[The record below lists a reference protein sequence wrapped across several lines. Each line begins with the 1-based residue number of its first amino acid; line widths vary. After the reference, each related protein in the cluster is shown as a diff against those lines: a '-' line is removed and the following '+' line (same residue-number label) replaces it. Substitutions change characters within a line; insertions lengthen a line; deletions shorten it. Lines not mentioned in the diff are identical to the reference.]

1 VNIDE
6 YITTLTDQIRCKK
19 ARQSVAKEIKDHI
32 LDQSEAYEEMGLSHE
47 QAEEKAV
54 KEMGNP
60 VETGIALDRIH
71 RPQMDWRLFL
81 MSVVFS
87 ALGLFVLYSAGGLSE
102 NMSTFTRQCFYT
114 VAAIFVIGAVYF
126 VDYSFIGKYGLQ
138 LYVALTLG
146 LFIFKQFSP
155 IINGRVPALSYFVYF
170 YVPVFA
176 GVLNKFRGEKIVGVL
191 KAFAFMVIT
200 MVFASALSG
209 SSFVMVAVGGILF
222 VMVVFAIAD
231 NWFDVDR
238 KKAMAVMVSIC
249 VIGALL
255 AVVLMMILSNK
266 DGYYRTRFLAFLMP
280 YEFEGGAG
288 YIYTLVSSNLKN
300 AKFVGSVDSSQL
312 PYDLVYANSYYIFAK
327 TVLSYGVVAGIA
339 IIFAF
344 LCVIVRAF
352 KIVKSQKNKFG
363 KMMAFSCLITIACI
377 CVIGIL
383 INFNL
388 FPATTIQ
395 FPFLSYGGSATLT
408 YAVFIGLLMSC
419 HRYEK
424 IFITLL

>member
-1 VNIDE
+1 VNIEE

-19 ARQSVAKEIKDHI
+19 ARQSVAREIKDHI
-32 LDQSEAYEEMGLSHE
+32 TDQSEAYEEMGLSHE
-47 QAEEKAV
+47 QAQEKAV
-54 KEMGNP
+54 MEMGNP

-71 RPQMDWRLFL
+71 RPQMDWRLFI

-87 ALGLFVLYSAGGLSE
+87 ALGLFILYSAGGLSE
-102 NMSTFTRQCFYT
+102 NMSSFARQCFYT
-114 VAAIFVIGAVYF
+114 AVAIFIIGAVYF

-155 IINGRVPALSYFVYF
+155 IINGRVPALSYLVYF

-176 GVLNKFRGEKIVGVL
+176 GVLNRFRGNKMSGVL
-191 KAFAFMVIT
+191 KAVVFMVIT
-200 MVFASALSG
+200 MVFVSVLSG
-209 SSFVMVAVGGILF
+209 STFVMVAVGAILF
-222 VMVVFAIAD
+222 IMVSFAIAD

-238 KKAMAVMVSIC
+238 KKALAVVVSIC
-249 VIGALL
+249 VGVLL
-255 AVVLMMILSNK
+255 AVVLMIILSSK
-266 DGYYRTRFLAFLMP
+266 DGYYRVRLLAFLMP
-280 YEFEGGAG
+280 YKFEGEAG

-300 AKFVGSVDSSQL
+300 AKFVGGVDSSQL
-312 PYDLVYANSYYIFAK
+312 PYGIVYANSYYIFAK

-339 IIFAF
+339 IILAF
-344 LCVIVRAF
+344 LCVILRAF

-363 KMMAFSCLITIACI
+363 KMMSASCLITIACI
-377 CVIGIL
+377 CTIGIL

-388 FPATTIQ
+388 FPATSVQ

-424 IFITLL
+424 VVGVTG

>member
-155 IINGRVPALSYFVYF
+155 IINGRVPALSYYVYF

-176 GVLNKFRGEKIVGVL
+176 GVLNRFRSKKIVGVL
-191 KAFAFMVIT
+191 KAVAFMIAT
-200 MVFASALSG
+200 MVFALVLSG
-209 SSFVMVAVGGILF
+209 SAFVMVTVGAILF
-222 VMVVFAIAD
+222 IMVVFAISD
-231 NWFDVDR
+231 SWFDVDR
-238 KKAMAVMVSIC
+238 KKALAVVALISVS
-249 VIGALL
+249 ALL
-255 AVVLMMILSNK
+255 AVILLILSNK
-266 DGYYRTRFLAFLMP
+266 DTYYRVRLLAFLMP
-280 YEFEGGAG
+280 YKYEGGEG
-288 YIYTLVSSNLKN
+288 YFYTLVSSNLKN
-300 AKFVGSVDSSQL
+300 AKFVGGVDSSQL
-312 PYDLVYANSYYIFAK
+312 PYNFVYDNSYYIFAK
-327 TVLSYGVVAGIA
+327 TVLNYGVVAGIA
-339 IIFAF
+339 IILAF

-377 CVIGIL
+377 CAIGIL